1 MDTVHIDD
9 RETAEPIDGVFLT
22 QVVAGDSMSIQ
33 HFRIEPGATVEIH
46 DHHHEQLGY
55 LIDGELTFTADGATV
70 QVSAGDS
77 YAIPS
82 DEPHG
87 VENPGPEP
95 AIGLEIFSPP
105 RPTPPWL
112 E

>member
-1 MDTVHIDD
+1 MDVVSTDD
-9 RETAEPIDGVFLT
+9 RGTAEPLAGVHLT
-22 QVVAGDSMSIQ
+22 QVAAGESMSIQ
-33 HFRIEPGATVEIH
+33 HFRIEAGASVGVH
-46 DHHHEQLGY
+46 DHHHEQLGF
-55 LIDGELTFTADGATV
+55 LIAGELDFTAAEETV
-70 QVSAGDS
+70 RVTAGDS

-87 VENPGPEP
+87 VENTGDEP
-95 AIGLEIFSPP
+95 AIGIEIFSPP